1 MKISKVGKLNSRSW
15 SLEALETCPASKG
28 SDGELVPACKGCYAV
43 GGNYRF
49 KNVKEARSHNK
60 KDWKRSEWVADMIEE
75 LDSDRY
81 FRWFDSGDMYSLALA
96 EKMYEICKATPWT
109 KHWIPTRMHK
119 FKKFRDVID
128 RLNALDNVVVR
139 LSSDG
144 INGEIIEDAQYSSTI
159 IPFIDSVTVATICN
173 APLQDGKCKKCR
185 LCWDKSTKVIAYAG
199 HGAKMKKQQRELIQV
214 MEVA

>member
-1 MKISKVGKLNSRSW
+1 MGN
-15 SLEALETCPASKG
+15 
-28 SDGELVPACKGCYAV
+28 LVPACKGCYAV

-60 KDWKRSEWVADMIEE
+60 KDWQRSEWVADMIEE

-109 KHWIPTRMHK
+109 RHWIPTRMHK

-144 INGEIIEDAQYSSTI
+144 INGEIIEEAEYSSTI
-159 IPFIDSVTVATICN
+159 IPFIDSVTVATVCN

-185 LCWDKSTKVIAYAG
+185 LCWNKDVKVIAYAG

>member
-109 KHWIPTRMHK
+109 RHWIPTRMHK

-144 INGEIIEDAQYSSTI
+144 INGEIIEDAKYSSTI

>member
-60 KDWKRSEWVADMIEE
+60 KDWQRSEWVADMIEE

-144 INGEIIEDAQYSSTI
+144 INGEIIEDAEYSSTI

>member
-60 KDWKRSEWVADMIEE
+60 KDWKRSEWVADMVEE

-144 INGEIIEDAQYSSTI
+144 INGEIIEEAEYSSTI
-159 IPFIDSVTVATICN
+159 IPFIDSVTIATVCN

>member
-109 KHWIPTRMHK
+109 RHWIPTRMHK

-144 INGEIIEDAQYSSTI
+144 INGEIIEEAEYSSTI
-159 IPFIDSVTVATICN
+159 IPFIDSVTIATVCN

>member
-49 KNVKEARSHNK
+49 QNVKDARSHNK
-60 KDWKRSEWVADMIEE
+60 RDWKRSEWVADMIEE

-81 FRWFDSGDMYSLALA
+81 FRWFDSGDVYSLALA

-119 FKKFRDVID
+119 FKKFRAVID

-144 INGEIIEDAQYSSTI
+144 INGEIIEEAEYSSTI
-159 IPFIDSVTVATICN
+159 IPFIDSVTVATVCN
-173 APLQDGKCKKCR
+173 APLQEGKCKKCR
-185 LCWDKSTKVIAYAG
+185 ACWHKDVKVIAYAG
-199 HGAKMKKQQRELIQV
+199 HGAKMKKQQRELIQI

>member
-60 KDWKRSEWVADMIEE
+60 RDWQRSEWVADMIEE

-81 FRWFDSGDMYSLALA
+81 FRWFDSGDMYSLKLA
-96 EKMYEICKATPWT
+96 EKIYEICKATSWCN
-109 KHWIPTRMHK
+109 HWIPTRMHK
-119 FKKFRDVID
+119 FEKFRKVINK
-128 RLNALDNVVVR
+128 LNKLDNVVVR

-144 INGEIIEDAQYSSTI
+144 INGEIIQEAQYSSTI
-159 IPFIDSVTVATICN
+159 IPFIDSITVATVCN

>member
-60 KDWKRSEWVADMIEE
+60 KDWQRSEWVADMIEE

-81 FRWFDSGDMYSLALA
+81 FRWFDSGDMYSLGLA
-96 EKMYEICKATPWT
+96 EKIYEICKATPWT
-109 KHWIPTRMHK
+109 RHWIPTRMYK

-199 HGAKMKKQQRELIQV
+199 HGAKMKKQQREFIQV

>member
-109 KHWIPTRMHK
+109 RHWIPTRMHK

-144 INGEIIEDAQYSSTI
+144 INGEIIEEAEYSSTI
-159 IPFIDSVTVATICN
+159 IPFIDSVTVATVCN

>member
-60 KDWKRSEWVADMIEE
+60 KDWQRSEWVADMIEE

-81 FRWFDSGDMYSLALA
+81 FRWFDSGDMYSLGLA

-144 INGEIIEDAQYSSTI
+144 INGEIIEDAKYSSTI
-159 IPFIDSVTVATICN
+159 IPFIDSITVATVCN

-199 HGAKMKKQQRELIQV
+199 HGAKMKKQQRELIQAV
-214 MEVA
+214 EVA

>member
-49 KNVKEARSHNK
+49 QNVKDARSHNK
-60 KDWKRSEWVADMIEE
+60 RDWKRSEWVADMIEE

-144 INGEIIEDAQYSSTI
+144 VNGEIVQEAKYSSTI
-159 IPFIDSVTVATICN
+159 IPFINSVTIATVCN
-173 APLQDGKCKKCR
+173 APLQEGKCKKCR
-185 LCWDKSTKVIAYAG
+185 ACWSKDVKVIAYAG
-199 HGAKMKKQQRELIQV
+199 HGAKMKKIQREMITLI
-214 MEVA
+214 EVA

>member
-49 KNVKEARSHNK
+49 QNVKDARSHNK
-60 KDWKRSEWVADMIEE
+60 RDWKRSEWVADMIEE

-128 RLNALDNVVVR
+128 RLNSLDNVVVR

-144 INGEIIEDAQYSSTI
+144 INGEIIEEAEYSSTI
-159 IPFIDSVTVATICN
+159 IPFIDSVTVATVCN

-185 LCWDKSTKVIAYAG
+185 ACWHKDVKVIAYAG
-199 HGAKMKKQQRELIQV
+199 HGAKMKKQQRELIQI

>member
-60 KDWKRSEWVADMIEE
+60 RDWQRSEWVADMIEE

-81 FRWFDSGDMYSLALA
+81 FRWFDSGDMYSLKLA

-159 IPFIDSVTVATICN
+159 IPFIDSVTVATVCN

-185 LCWDKSTKVIAYAG
+185 ACWNKDVKVIAYAG
-199 HGAKMKKQQRELIQV
+199 HGANMKKQQRELIQV

>member
-49 KNVKEARSHNK
+49 QNVKDARSHNK
-60 KDWKRSEWVADMIEE
+60 RDWKRSEWVADMIEE

-128 RLNALDNVVVR
+128 RLNDLDNVVVR

-144 INGEIIEDAQYSSTI
+144 VNGEIVQEAKYSSTI
-159 IPFIDSVTVATICN
+159 IPFINSVTVATVCN
-173 APLQDGKCKKCR
+173 APLQEGKCKKCR
-185 LCWDKSTKVIAYAG
+185 ACWSKDVKVIAYAG
-199 HGAKMKKQQRELIQV
+199 HGAKMKKIQREMITLI
-214 MEVA
+214 EVA

>member
-49 KNVKEARSHNK
+49 QNVKDARSHNK
-60 KDWKRSEWVADMIEE
+60 RDWKRSEWVADMIEE

-81 FRWFDSGDMYSLALA
+81 FRWFDSGDMYSLKLA

-144 INGEIIEDAQYSSTI
+144 VNGEIIQEAEYSSTI
-159 IPFIDSVTVATICN
+159 IPFIDSVTVATVCN

-185 LCWDKSTKVIAYAG
+185 ACWHKDVKVIAYAG
-199 HGAKMKKQQRELIQV
+199 HGAKMKKIQREMITLI
-214 MEVA
+214 EVA

>member
-49 KNVKEARSHNK
+49 QNVKDARSHNK
-60 KDWKRSEWVADMIEE
+60 RDWKRSEWVADMIEE

-119 FKKFRDVID
+119 FKKFRAVID
-128 RLNALDNVVVR
+128 RLNDLDNVVVR

-144 INGEIIEDAQYSSTI
+144 VNGEIVQEAKYSSTI
-159 IPFIDSVTVATICN
+159 IPFINSVTIATVCN
-173 APLQDGKCKKCR
+173 APLQEGKCKKCR
-185 LCWDKSTKVIAYAG
+185 ACWSKDVKVIAYAG
-199 HGAKMKKQQRELIQV
+199 HGAKMKKIQREMITLI
-214 MEVA
+214 EVA

>member
-60 KDWKRSEWVADMIEE
+60 KDWKRSEWVADMVEE
-75 LDSDRY
+75 LDYDRY

>member
-49 KNVKEARSHNK
+49 QNVKDARSHNK
-60 KDWKRSEWVADMIEE
+60 RDWKRSEWVADMIEE

-128 RLNALDNVVVR
+128 RLNDLDNVVVR

-144 INGEIIEDAQYSSTI
+144 VNGEIVQEAKYSSTI
-159 IPFIDSVTVATICN
+159 IPFINSVTIATVCN
-173 APLQDGKCKKCR
+173 APLQEGKCKKCR
-185 LCWDKSTKVIAYAG
+185 ACWSKDVKVIAYAG
-199 HGAKMKKQQRELIQV
+199 HGAKMKKIQREMITLI
-214 MEVA
+214 EVA

>member
-81 FRWFDSGDMYSLALA
+81 FRWFDSGDMYSLKLA
-96 EKMYEICKATPWT
+96 EKIYEICKATPWT
-109 KHWIPTRMHK
+109 RHWIPTRMHK

-128 RLNALDNVVVR
+128 RLNKLDNVVVR

-159 IPFIDSVTVATICN
+159 IPFIDSITVATVCN

-185 LCWDKSTKVIAYAG
+185 ACWDKSIKVIAYAG
-199 HGAKMKKQQRELIQV
+199 HGAKMKKQQRELIQAV
-214 MEVA
+214 EVA

>member
-49 KNVKEARSHNK
+49 KNVKQARSHNK

-109 KHWIPTRMHK
+109 RHWIPTRMHK

-144 INGEIIEDAQYSSTI
+144 INGEIIEEAEYSSTI
-159 IPFIDSVTVATICN
+159 IPFIDSVTIATVCN

>member
-49 KNVKEARSHNK
+49 KNVKQARSHNK

-75 LDSDRY
+75 LDADRY

-109 KHWIPTRMHK
+109 RHWIPTRMHK

-144 INGEIIEDAQYSSTI
+144 INGEIIEEAEYSSTI
-159 IPFIDSVTVATICN
+159 IPFIDSVTVATVCN

>member
-96 EKMYEICKATPWT
+96 ERMYEICKATPWT

-144 INGEIIEDAQYSSTI
+144 INGEIIEDSQYSSTI

>member
-60 KDWKRSEWVADMIEE
+60 KDWKRSEWVADMVEE
-75 LDSDRY
+75 LDYDRY

-144 INGEIIEDAQYSSTI
+144 INGEIIEDSQYSSTI

>member
-60 KDWKRSEWVADMIEE
+60 KDWQRSEWVADMIEE

-144 INGEIIEDAQYSSTI
+144 INGEIIEEAEYSSTI
-159 IPFIDSVTVATICN
+159 IPFIDSVTVATVCN

-185 LCWDKSTKVIAYAG
+185 LCWDKSIKVIAYAG

>member
-60 KDWKRSEWVADMIEE
+60 KDWQRSEWVADMVEE

-109 KHWIPTRMHK
+109 RHWIPTRMHK

-144 INGEIIEDAQYSSTI
+144 INGEIIEEAEYSSTI
-159 IPFIDSVTVATICN
+159 IPFIDSVTIATVCN

-185 LCWDKSTKVIAYAG
+185 LCWDKSKKVIAYAG

>member
-60 KDWKRSEWVADMIEE
+60 KDWQRSEWVADMIEE

-144 INGEIIEDAQYSSTI
+144 INGEIIEDAEYSSTI

-185 LCWDKSTKVIAYAG
+185 LCWDKSTKVIAYVG

>member
-60 KDWKRSEWVADMIEE
+60 KDWQRSEWVADMIEE

-144 INGEIIEDAQYSSTI
+144 INGEIIEEAEYSSTI

>member
-49 KNVKEARSHNK
+49 QNVKDARSHNK
-60 KDWKRSEWVADMIEE
+60 RDWKRSEWVADMIEE

-144 INGEIIEDAQYSSTI
+144 INGEIIEEAEYSSTI
-159 IPFIDSVTVATICN
+159 IPFIDSVTVATVCN
-173 APLQDGKCKKCR
+173 APLQEGKCKKCR
-185 LCWDKSTKVIAYAG
+185 ACWHKDVKVIAYAG

>member
-60 KDWKRSEWVADMIEE
+60 RDWQRAEWVADMIEE
-75 LDSDRY
+75 LDADRY
-81 FRWFDSGDMYSLALA
+81 FRWFDSGDMYSLGLA
-96 EKMYEICKATPWT
+96 EKIYQICKATPWT

-119 FKKFRDVID
+119 FKKFRAIID
-128 RLNALDNVVVR
+128 KLNALDNVVVR

-144 INGEIIEDAQYSSTI
+144 INGEIIQEGEYSSTI
-159 IPFIDSVTVATICN
+159 IPFIDSLTIATVC
-173 APLQDGKCKKCR
+173 
-185 LCWDKSTKVIAYAG
+185 
-199 HGAKMKKQQRELIQV
+199 
-214 MEVA
+214 

>member
-49 KNVKEARSHNK
+49 KNVKQARSHNK
-60 KDWKRSEWVADMIEE
+60 KDWQRSEWVADMIEE

-109 KHWIPTRMHK
+109 RHWIPTRMHK

-144 INGEIIEDAQYSSTI
+144 INGEIIEEAEYSSTI
-159 IPFIDSVTVATICN
+159 IPFIDSVTIATVCN

>member
-60 KDWKRSEWVADMIEE
+60 RDWQRSEWVADMIEE

-81 FRWFDSGDMYSLALA
+81 FRWFDSGDMYSLKLA

-159 IPFIDSVTVATICN
+159 IPFIDSVTIATVCN

>member
-15 SLEALETCPASKG
+15 SLEALETCPASKD
-28 SDGELVPACKGCYAV
+28 SNGELVPACKGCYAV

-60 KDWKRSEWVADMIEE
+60 KDWQRAEWVADMIEE

-81 FRWFDSGDMYSLALA
+81 FRWFDSGDMYSLKLA

-144 INGEIIEDAQYSSTI
+144 INGEIIQEAEYSSTI
-159 IPFIDSVTVATICN
+159 IPFIDSITVATVCN

-185 LCWDKSTKVIAYAG
+185 ACWNKDVKVIAYAG

>member
-96 EKMYEICKATPWT
+96 ERMYEICKATPWT

>member
-1 MKISKVGKLNSRSW
+1 
-15 SLEALETCPASKG
+15 
-28 SDGELVPACKGCYAV
+28 
-43 GGNYRF
+43 
-49 KNVKEARSHNK
+49 
-60 KDWKRSEWVADMIEE
+60 MIEE

-81 FRWFDSGDMYSLALA
+81 FRWFDSGDMYSLKLA
-96 EKMYEICKATPWT
+96 EKMYEICKATTWCN
-109 KHWIPTRMHK
+109 HWIPTRMHK

-144 INGEIIEDAQYSSTI
+144 INGEIIQEAEYSSTI
-159 IPFIDSVTVATICN
+159 IPFIDSLTVATVCN
-173 APLQDGKCKKCR
+173 APLQEGKCKKCR
-185 LCWDKSTKVIAYAG
+185 ACWDKSIKVIAYAG

>member
-15 SLEALETCPASKG
+15 SLEALETCPASKD
-28 SDGELVPACKGCYAV
+28 SSGELVPACKGCYAV

-60 KDWKRSEWVADMIEE
+60 RDWKRSEWVADMVEE

-81 FRWFDSGDMYSLALA
+81 FRWFDSGDMYSLGLA
-96 EKMYEICKATPWT
+96 EKIYKICKATPWT
-109 KHWIPTRMHK
+109 RHWIPTRMHK

-144 INGEIIEDAQYSSTI
+144 INGEIIEEAQYSSTI
-159 IPFIDSVTVATICN
+159 IPFIDSLTIATVCN
-173 APLQDGKCKKCR
+173 APLRDGKCK
-185 LCWDKSTKVIAYAG
+185 
-199 HGAKMKKQQRELIQV
+199 
-214 MEVA
+214 